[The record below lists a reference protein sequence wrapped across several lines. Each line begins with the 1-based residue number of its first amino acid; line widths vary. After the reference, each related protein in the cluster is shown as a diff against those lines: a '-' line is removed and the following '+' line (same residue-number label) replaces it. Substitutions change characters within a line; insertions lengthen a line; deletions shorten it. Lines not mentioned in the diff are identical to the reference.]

1 MAYFLFGI
9 LFHGCILP
17 LLKAFT
23 AYMQNLIAVSNAK
36 ALLKIAKLEVEIDK
50 LDDKSNDT
58 RAIGFVVESA
68 TEEDEDDE

>member
-1 MAYFLFGI
+1 
-9 LFHGCILP
+9 
-17 LLKAFT
+17 
-23 AYMQNLIAVSNAK
+23 MQNLIAVSNAK

>member
-9 LFHGCILP
+9 LFLGCILP

-23 AYMQNLIAVSNAK
+23 AYLQNLIAVKNSK
-36 ALLKIAKLEVEIDK
+36 ALLKIAKIEVEIDK
-50 LDDKSNDT
+50 LDNKSDET